1 MIDGDYGII
10 AGHGRVD
17 GAKQLGMTEVPCI
30 FVEDL
35 TETQKR
41 AYILADNKLAEDAG
55 WDDAILRV
63 ELEALKDLDFEISLT
78 GFDLDFDFGQ
88 TDGEENQAE
97 EQPKNKLTD
106 IYGIPPFS
114 VIDGRKGEFL
124 NNNKAWKELGIRS
137 EIGRDDNLIH
147 AGKMI
152 DGVKSSFEY
161 IAPSTSIFAP
171 FLCELMYKWFCV
183 KGGNIFDCFAG
194 GSVRGIVADKL
205 NYNYT
210 GIELRQEQVNAN
222 IDNANELCLSPK
234 WICDDSRNMD
244 EYIEDG
250 TQDMLFSC
258 PPYADLEVYSDD
270 ENDLS
275 NMEYGECLRA
285 YEKIIRLSYNK
296 LKDDSFAVFVVGE
309 ARDKN
314 GNYYNFVGD
323 TIQAFL
329 KAGFVYYNEII
340 YITPAGTNCLRAH
353 QFNKSRKVVKGHQN
367 ILVFFKGDTK
377 NIKNKFLPINF
388 NEDIFDNNGEDEICD
403 LI

>member
-1 MIDGDYGII
+1 
-10 AGHGRVD
+10 
-17 GAKQLGMTEVPCI
+17 MTEVPCI

-35 TETQKR
+35 TEVQKR
-41 AYILADNKLAEDAG
+41 AYIIADNKLAEDAG
-55 WDDAILRV
+55 WDEEILKI
-63 ELEALKDLDFEISLT
+63 ELDFLKDLDFDISLT
-78 GFDLDFDFGQ
+78 GFDLDIDL
-88 TDGEENQAE
+88 GESEQAE

-114 VIDGRKGEFL
+114 VIDGRRGEFL
-124 NNNKAWKELGIRS
+124 NNNKAWKQLGIRS
-137 EIGRDDNLIH
+137 ELGRNDNLVYTN
-147 AGKMI
+147 A
-152 DGVKSSFEY
+152 SLFTEY
-161 IAPSTSIFAP
+161 GIAFDCQTSIFAP

-183 KGGNIFDCFAG
+183 KGGNILDCFAG

-222 IDNANELCLSPK
+222 IDNATEMCLSPK

-244 EYIEDG
+244 EHIEDG
-250 TQDMLFSC
+250 TQDFLFSC

-275 NMEYGECLRA
+275 NMEYSEFLRA

-309 ARDKN
+309 VRDKN
-314 GNYYNFVGD
+314 GVYYNFVGD

-340 YITPAGTNCLRAH
+340 YITPIGTNCLRAH
-353 QFNKSRKVVKGHQN
+353 QFNKGRKVVKGHQN
-367 ILVFFKGDTK
+367 ILVFFKGDPK
-377 NIKNKFLPINF
+377 NIKNKFTPINF
-388 NEDIFDNNGEDEICD
+388 KEEVFDEDIG
-403 LI
+403 

>member
-1 MIDGDYGII
+1 
-10 AGHGRVD
+10 
-17 GAKQLGMTEVPCI
+17 MTEVPCI

-35 TETQKR
+35 TEVQKR
-41 AYILADNKLAEDAG
+41 AYIIADNKLAEDAG
-55 WDDAILRV
+55 WDEEILKI
-63 ELEALKDLDFEISLT
+63 ELDFLKDLDFDISLT
-78 GFDLDFDFGQ
+78 GFDLDIDLGGS
-88 TDGEENQAE
+88 DQAE

-124 NNNKAWKELGIRS
+124 SNNKAWKELGIKS
-137 EIGRDDNLIH
+137 EIGRDDNLMH

-152 DGVKSSFEY
+152 EGVKSSFEHM
-161 IAPSTSIFAP
+161 APATSVFAP

-183 KGGNIFDCFAG
+183 KGGNILDCFAG

-222 IDNANELCLSPK
+222 IDNATEMCLSPK
-234 WICDDSRNMD
+234 WICDDSRNMN
-244 EYIEDG
+244 EHIEDG
-250 TQDMLFSC
+250 TQDFLFSC

-275 NMEYGECLRA
+275 NMEYSEFLRA
-285 YEKIIRLSYNK
+285 YEKIIRLSYKK

-309 ARDKN
+309 VRDKN
-314 GNYYNFVGD
+314 GVYYNFVGD

-340 YITPAGTNCLRAH
+340 YITPIGTNCLRAH
-353 QFNKSRKVVKGHQN
+353 QFNKGRKVVKGHQN
-367 ILVFFKGDTK
+367 ILVFFKGDPK
-377 NIKNKFLPINF
+377 NIKNKFAPINF
-388 NEDIFDNNGEDEICD
+388 KEEVFDEDIG
-403 LI
+403 